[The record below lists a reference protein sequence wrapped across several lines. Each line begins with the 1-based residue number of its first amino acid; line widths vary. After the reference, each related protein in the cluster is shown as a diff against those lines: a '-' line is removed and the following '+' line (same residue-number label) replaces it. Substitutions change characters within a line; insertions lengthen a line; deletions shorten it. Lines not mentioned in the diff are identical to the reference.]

1 LIYLWFTFAAL
12 AGTMIFAG
20 IRYRPALWRWLA
32 VLELFSLLWLFG
44 NCFVPGSWK
53 QFWEFGIPL
62 ALLSGAAA
70 ISSSILRT
78 HDKRISST
86 RPWPVLPQMLTLY
99 VVLCIIGVM
108 ILTH

>member
-1 LIYLWFTFAAL
+1 LWFTIAAL

-32 VLELFSLLWLFG
+32 VIELFGLLWLFS

-53 QFWEFGIPL
+53 QFWEFEIPL

-70 ISSSILRT
+70 IGSSILRA
-78 HDKRISST
+78 HDKRMPSA
-86 RPWPVLPQMLTLY
+86 RPWAALPQMLALY
-99 VVLCIIGVM
+99 GVFFIVGVI